1 MEGNFEKQWREAFE
15 DVSQEPPKIVWSE
28 ISNSLAADKVVVMQR
43 QKRYYQIG
51 IAAALLMSAFLG
63 YSYFYSFQGVE
74 TTQMATTFDE
84 SRGSFSIP
92 IYTPQL
98 ERTASTPANAN
109 VAAVSDTASEDQGL
123 IGSDA
128 IDEKWPDV
136 INFDLLTTDLT
147 IKSVELAVNFE
158 EVKDHLY
165 GKPKTYLRAGKSK
178 EETRF
183 WAGVDVASGSFDPNF
198 QGGNTDLSSSL
209 SVANNNFSSSS
220 FSGNSVNEDSP
231 PVKESMTS
239 GTSLGLGMNVGL
251 KLSDRWFVQ
260 SGIQYARSTAT
271 NSTNVVVETRQSV
284 NPIAATSQF
293 GRVSKVQEILNA
305 EEVVSYEYKDVNLN
319 NQFQFASIPLTTGYK
334 VVDTRF
340 SMAVNAG
347 VSTNIYL
354 GNKLSDPSNQ
364 VTEVTIGPGASS
376 PYRQINFVGLA
387 GVQLG
392 YEIMEHFDLLIEPNY
407 RHAINSATKS
417 NADFVTN
424 PSGLGLQT
432 GIRYRFE

>member
-15 DVSQEPPKIVWSE
+15 DTSQEPPKIVWSE
-28 ISNSLAADKVVVMQR
+28 ISNSLAADKVVTMQR
-43 QKRYYQIG
+43 HNRYYQIG
-51 IAAALLMSAFLG
+51 IAAAFLMSAFLG
-63 YSYFYSFQGVE
+63 YSYFYSFQGVDSKKV
-74 TTQMATTFDE
+74 AD
-84 SRGSFSIP
+84 SAGAGNNSFSIP
-92 IYTPQL
+92 IYTPQY
-98 ERTASTPANAN
+98 ERVAIDQSYLNGAGTTTEEDHGLLASNA
-109 VAAVSDTASEDQGL
+109 S
-123 IGSDA
+123 
-128 IDEKWPDV
+128 DEKWADV

-147 IKSVELAVNFE
+147 VKSVDLAVNFG

-165 GKPKTYLRAGKSK
+165 GKPKTYLRAGKPK
-178 EETRF
+178 DEARF
-183 WAGVDVASGSFDPNF
+183 WAGVDVASGFFDPNY

-209 SVANNNFSSSS
+209 SVASNNYSSSAFDS
-220 FSGNSVNEDSP
+220 KAINGDSP

-239 GTSLGLGMNVGL
+239 GSSLGFGMNVGL
-251 KLSDRWFVQ
+251 QLSDRWFVQ
-260 SGIQYARSTAT
+260 SGVQYARSTAT

-293 GRVSKVQEILNA
+293 GRVSEVQEILNA

-319 NQFQFASIPLTTGYK
+319 NQFQFAAIPLTTGYK
-334 VVDTRF
+334 VVDSRF

-354 GNKLSDPSNQ
+354 GNKLSDPSNL

-392 YEIMEHFDLLIEPNY
+392 YEIIEHFDILIEPNY

-417 NADFVTN
+417 NAEFVTN

-432 GIRYRFE
+432 GIRYRFQ